1 MLVGIQILGILFGLF
16 MTYFTYLKFKR
27 QELGFREMTAWIIV
41 WVGLMF
47 VTLFPT
53 SLNFFVKDVL
63 SMKRPL
69 DFYIICGFLF
79 ITLINFYNYAA
90 TKRVNQKMELIVRSL
105 ASNGAKN
112 VIIKEEEEE
121 EEEEEDNK
129 NDKLKKTISGK

>member
-27 QELGFREMTAWIIV
+27 QELSFREMTAWIIV
-41 WVGLMF
+41 WIGLMF

-53 SLNFFVKDVL
+53 SLNFFVKGAL

-79 ITLINFYNYAA
+79 ITLISFYNYTAI
-90 TKRVNQKMELIVRSL
+90 KKINQKMELIVRSI
-105 ASNGAKN
+105 AFKEAKN
-112 VIIKEEEEE
+112 VTIK

-129 NDKLKKTISGK
+129 NNKVKRTNQLT